1 MYKLLPFAKEL
12 RNFVSSEFY
21 NVQLSKSKQIN
32 NISVC
37 AQKYI
42 TILNSLPF
50 VTIIFTKYFLL
61 L

>member
-1 MYKLLPFAKEL
+1 MYENLPFAKEL

-21 NVQLSKSKQIN
+21 NVQLSKSKQIK

-37 AQKYI
+37 TQKYI

>member
-1 MYKLLPFAKEL
+1 MYENLPFAKEL

-21 NVQLSKSKQIN
+21 NVHLSKSKQIN

-37 AQKYI
+37 TQKYI